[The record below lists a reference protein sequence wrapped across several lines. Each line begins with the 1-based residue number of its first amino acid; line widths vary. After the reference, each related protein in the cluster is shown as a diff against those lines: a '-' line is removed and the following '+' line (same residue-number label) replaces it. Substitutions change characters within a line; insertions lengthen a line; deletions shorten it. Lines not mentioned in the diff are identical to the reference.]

1 MEYTTSYPKTQE
13 EFNTVI
19 ETTTYRFADCAYTF
33 CPGCSHALVL
43 DQLNAALVRLQ
54 LDPHQVVMV
63 TDIGCVGMSDQFF
76 NVNAFHGLHGRAVTY
91 ATGIKLANPN
101 LKVIVLV
108 GDGSLG
114 IGGHHLLNAA
124 RRNVGITVLVFNN
137 FNFGMTGGQ
146 HSVATPHGARTSS
159 TREGNLEYPLDICA
173 TVAVNGAAYVFRG
186 TAFDKDLSER
196 IAEAIQTPGFAL
208 LDLWELCTAYYVP
221 NNKFSRAALMQT
233 LQTMNFPTGVLQ
245 KMERPEFARAYHDSI
260 KPSSHISTQPIATKF
275 TSALERT
282 TRIILAGSAGG
293 KVRSTASALAVGGMM
308 SGLWATQRDDYPVSV
323 MSGYS
328 VSEVILSREEILYM
342 GIEKPDIVAVL
353 SPEGLSQVPRQLRA
367 MDESQTVYVVPELAD
382 HVQTRARKIVF
393 HLASPISKKS
403 LALTATAAIIR
414 HANLYPL
421 EAFREAISIGQ
432 RAEIAQENLR
442 AVEMSER
449 IL

>member
-1 MEYTTSYPKTQE
+1 MPDT
-13 EFNTVI
+13 I
-19 ETTTYRFADCAYTF
+19 TTYRLADRAYTF
-33 CPGCSHALVL
+33 CPGCSHTIVL
-43 DQLNAALVRLQ
+43 DQLNAALVKLQ
-54 LDPHQVVMV
+54 LDPRQVVMV

-91 ATGIKLANPN
+91 AIGIKLANPD
-101 LKVIVLV
+101 LKVIALV

-114 IGGHHLLNAA
+114 IGGHHILNAA

-146 HSVATPHGARTSS
+146 HSVTTPHGAHTSS

-173 TVAVNGAAYVFRG
+173 IASVSGAAYVFRG

-221 NNKFSRAALMQT
+221 NNNFSRTALMQT
-233 LQTMNFPTGVLQ
+233 LQTLNFPTGVLQ
-245 KMERPEFARAYHDSI
+245 KMDRPEFAHAYRNQISNLQSH
-260 KPSSHISTQPIATKF
+260 PSSAQPIETKF

-282 TRIILAGSAGG
+282 TRIIIAGSAGG
-293 KVRSTASALAVGGMM
+293 KVRSTASALAIGAMM

-328 VSEVILSREEILYM
+328 VSEVILSREEILYL

-367 MDESQTVYVVPELAD
+367 MDESQTVYVVPELAE

-393 HLASPISKKS
+393 NLTRPISKKS

-442 AVEMSER
+442 AVEASAG